1 MQKELPEGIQKA
13 IENIEKHIIKN
24 FARFTPEIMMSI
36 IHTTARHSYNS
47 AYNEI
52 FGTWEEVE

>member
-1 MQKELPEGIQKA
+1 MQKELPQEIQKA

-24 FARFTPEIMMSI
+24 FARFTPENMMSI
-36 IHTTARHSYNS
+36 INTVARNSYNS

-52 FGTWEEVE
+52 FGTWEEEE